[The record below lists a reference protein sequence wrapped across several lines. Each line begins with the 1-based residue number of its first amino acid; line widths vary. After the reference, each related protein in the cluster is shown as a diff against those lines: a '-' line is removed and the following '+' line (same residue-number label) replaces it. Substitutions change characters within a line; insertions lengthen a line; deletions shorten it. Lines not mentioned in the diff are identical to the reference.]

1 VNKMSLAEDL
11 ALAAG
16 LRQRLAELER
26 GIKTESAKLNKS
38 AEPWDPNANRAQY
51 AAAQSRADSV
61 AAAFGQSAPPPMG
74 GEGLLEYRVRLANSF
89 KRFSKNIQDIDLN
102 ELAASSPKAF
112 SNLESDVYN
121 DAMAYAS
128 SPSSVP
134 ALQLREVVKSDQSG
148 RKIHEFVGDP
158 GAWMNR
164 FMSPPMK
171 VTRIKTPGWEADALR
186 NAARAVR

>member
-1 VNKMSLAEDL
+1 MSLAEDL

-26 GIKTESAKLNKS
+26 GIKTESARLNKG
-38 AEPWDPNANRAQY
+38 AEPWNPERDRA
-51 AAAQSRADSV
+51 ALASAQSRCDSV
-61 AAAFGQSAPPPMG
+61 ASLFGSSAPRPMA
-74 GEGLLEYRVRLANSF
+74 GEEVLNYRVRLANAF
-89 KRFSKNIQDIDLN
+89 KGYSKNVKDIDLN

-112 SNLESDVYN
+112 ANLEAEIYN
-121 DAMAYAS
+121 DATAYAS

-134 ALQLREVVKSDQSG
+134 QCAMREIVKRDQSG
-148 RKIHEFVGDP
+148 REIREFVGDP

-171 VTRIKTPGWEADALR
+171 VVRFKEPGWEGQALR